1 MTDCARFAAIGPA
14 LFVESFVLPEKPRQQ
29 PSRPPRQPRA
39 QAAQTP
45 RSAQAPGSSGSV
57 RRVDAARPAAP
68 GRGTGRVPTGAG
80 DRPLPPIVYP
90 EELPVSA
97 RRQDIARAITEHQ
110 VVIVCGETGS
120 GKTTQLPKICLE
132 LGRGRHGMIGHT
144 QPRRL
149 AATSVAQRV
158 AEELKTDLGDWVG
171 YQIRFSE
178 RAGPA
183 TAIKLMTDGILL
195 AETQR
200 DPLLRRY
207 DTLIIDEAHER
218 SLNIDFL
225 LGFLKRLL
233 ARRPDLKLIITSAT
247 IDADRFA
254 RHFGSDDR
262 PAPVIQ
268 VSGRLFPVDLRYRPV
283 RPDVAPGD
291 APQPESGKGDE
302 ERDLVDAVVD
312 GVDECARHGAGDVLV
327 FLPGEREIR
336 ECAEALRKRH
346 PVGAQVL
353 PLYARLSRAE
363 QEQIFHPR
371 GNTRRIVLATNVA
384 ETSLTVP
391 GIRYVVDSGLAR
403 IKRYSWRSKVEQ
415 LRIEPI
421 SQASANQRAGRCGRL
436 GPGVCIRLYAEQD
449 FRQRPPFTDP
459 EILRSSLAAVI
470 LRMKALRLDDVE
482 SFPFVEPPTGRAI
495 ADGYQLLQELGALD
509 EQNRLTSVGRS
520 LAKLPVDP
528 RVARMIFAAHEQQC
542 LTEILVIASALSIQ
556 DPRDRPMQARE
567 AADNAHAQFRDKQS
581 EFLSWLKLWE
591 WYGEQVAHK
600 ASQRKLIDQI
610 RAKFLSP
617 IRLREW
623 HDTHVQLLALAGE
636 QGWRLNQT
644 PATREQIH
652 LALLAGL
659 LGNIGM
665 KSDDTNLYQGARDI
679 RFAIH
684 PGSPLQKKAGRWVL
698 AAELVETTR
707 LYARCVA
714 QIEPAWVERAGAHL
728 LRRAWS
734 DPRWEKKAGQVVA
747 NERGTVYGLPV
758 YTGRRV
764 HYGRIDPKA
773 AREIFIRDA
782 LVPGEIDSKLPFIA
796 HNRRLIASI
805 ERLEHQSRRPDIL
818 VDDALIQAFYDQ
830 QIPAD
835 VCQTATLEAWYG
847 KLDPQTA
854 QRLNLNRDDL
864 MRHDAAGVTTEVF
877 PRRLRWAGTELAV
890 DYHFEPG
897 SPRDG
902 MTLTVP
908 LFALNQI
915 DAARCEWLVPGM
927 LKEKVLLLL
936 KSLPQK
942 LRRHCVPLP
951 DYAAGFHDRWFDR
964 ADDPGMGLLD
974 AIAQD
979 VWEQCKVR
987 LQATDFK
994 LETLPPHLFMN
1005 FKVIDEHGRMLSGGR
1020 SLDQLRAEHGREAQA
1035 SFQQLAARDHEA
1047 AQVLEHEHLTAWTF
1061 GALPE
1066 LLEIRRGGQSLVG
1079 YPALRDRGESCDL
1092 DVFDDPQ
1099 EARRV
1104 HAGGLRRLFRI
1115 ALREPVRYLEKNLP
1129 ELTRMAML
1137 YMDLGTQQELRDQ
1150 LVDAALDQ
1158 SCLMEPW
1165 PEDEPAFAR
1174 RCEEGRTRLGLLAQ
1188 ELARLAAVIL
1198 QERAVLQK
1206 KLPQAKPWPQAQQ
1219 DIRQQLDALV
1229 GRHFVR
1235 DTPPDQLK
1243 HLPRYLKAAQMRIDK
1258 LRDDPARDAQLM
1270 AEFSTLATPWQRA
1283 RATLKGAPD
1292 AQLDAFR
1299 WQLEELRVALF
1310 AQTLRTPF
1318 PVSVKRLQKAWSAMP
1333 R

>member
-1 MTDCARFAAIGPA
+1 M
-14 LFVESFVLPEKPRQQ
+14 PEN
-29 PSRPPRQPRA
+29 PSQPPRRA
-39 QAAQTP
+39 RT
-45 RSAQAPGSSGSV
+45 
-57 RRVDAARPAAP
+57 RPAAASPSP
-68 GRGTGRVPTGAG
+68 GPDRPRTPRPPAGAG
-80 DRPLPPIVYP
+80 DRPLPPIHYP
-90 EELPVSA
+90 EDLPVSA
-97 RRQDIARAITEHQ
+97 CRQDIARAITEHQ

-132 LGRGRHGMIGHT
+132 LGRGRNGMIGHT

-158 AEELKTDLGDWVG
+158 AEELRTEMGDWVG

-233 ARRPDLKLIITSAT
+233 ARRKDLKLIITSAT

-254 RHFGSDDR
+254 RHFGTEDR

-268 VSGRLFPVDLRYRPV
+268 VSGRLFPVELRYRPV
-283 RPDVAPGD
+283 RRDEDDGFAGRKPG
-291 APQPESGKGDE
+291 QGDE

-346 PVGAQVL
+346 PVGALVL

-371 GNTRRIVLATNVA
+371 GNARRIVLATNVA

-415 LRIEPI
+415 LRIEPV

-436 GPGVCIRLYAEQD
+436 GPGVCVRLYAEDD
-449 FRQRPPFTDP
+449 FKQRPAFTDP
-459 EILRSSLAAVI
+459 EILRSSLASVI
-470 LRMKALRLDDVE
+470 LRMKSLRLDDIE
-482 SFPFVEPPTGRAI
+482 AFPFVEPPTGRAI

-509 EQNRLTSVGRS
+509 ERNHLTSVGRA

-528 RVARMIFAAHEQQC
+528 RIARMVFAAHEQQC
-542 LTEILVIASALSIQ
+542 LEEILIIASALSVQ

-567 AADNAHAQFRDKQS
+567 AADNAHAQFNDKQS
-581 EFLSWLKLWE
+581 EFLAWLKLWQ

-600 ASQRKLIDQI
+600 ASQRKLTDQI

-623 HDTHVQLLALAGE
+623 HDTHTQLLTLARE

-652 LALLAGL
+652 MALLAGL

-665 KSDDTNLYQGARDI
+665 KSEDGGLYQGAHDI

-714 QIEPAWVERAGAHL
+714 QIEPTWVERAGAHL
-728 LRRAWS
+728 LKRAWS

-747 NERGTVYGLPV
+747 NERGTVHGLPV
-758 YTGRRV
+758 YAGRRV

-782 LVPGEIDSKLPFIA
+782 LVPGDIDSRLPFIA

-818 VDDALIQAFYDQ
+818 VDDALIYAFYDG

-835 VCQTATLEAWYG
+835 VSQAATLEAWFKG
-847 KLDPQTA
+847 LDA
-854 QRLNLNRDDL
+854 EAAARLNLSRDEL

-877 PRRLRWAGTELAV
+877 PRRLSWAGTELAV

-927 LKEKVLLLL
+927 LKEKAHLLL

-951 DYAAGFHDRWFDR
+951 DYAAGFHERWFER
-964 ADDPGMGLLD
+964 AVDPGMGLLD
-974 AIAQD
+974 ALEQD
-979 VWEQCKVR
+979 IWEQCRVR
-987 LQATDFK
+987 VQATDFK

-1020 SLDQLRAEHGREAQA
+1020 SLDQLRAEHGRQAQA
-1035 SFQQLAARDHEA
+1035 SFQQVAARDQQASRVLDHEG
-1047 AQVLEHEHLTAWTF
+1047 LTAWTF

-1066 LLEIRRGGQSLVG
+1066 LLEIQRGGQSLIG

-1104 HAGGLRRLFRI
+1104 HAVGLRRLFRL
-1115 ALREPVRYLEKNLP
+1115 ALREQVRYLEKNLP
-1129 ELTRMAML
+1129 DLTRMGML

-1150 LVDAALDQ
+1150 LIDAALDQ
-1158 SCLMEPW
+1158 ACLMEPW
-1165 PEDEPAFAR
+1165 PADAAAFDQ
-1174 RCEEGRTRLGLLAQ
+1174 RCAEGRARLGLLAQ
-1188 ELARLAAVIL
+1188 ERARLAGVIL
-1198 QERAVLQK
+1198 TERAALVK
-1206 KLPQAKPWPQAQQ
+1206 KLPQARPWPQAQQ
-1219 DIRQQLDALV
+1219 DLRQQLDALV
-1229 GRHFVR
+1229 GPAFVR
-1235 DTPPDQLK
+1235 DTPPEQLG
-1243 HLPRYLKAAQMRIDK
+1243 HLPRYLKAAQLRIEK
-1258 LRDDPARDAQLM
+1258 LRADPARDAALM
-1270 AEFSTLATPWQRA
+1270 ADIIRLSTPWQRA
-1283 RATLKGAPD
+1283 RAALKGAPD
-1292 AQLDAFR
+1292 ANLDAFR
-1299 WQLEELRVALF
+1299 WQLEELRVALY

-1318 PVSVKRLQKAWSAMP
+1318 PVSVKRLEKAWAAMP